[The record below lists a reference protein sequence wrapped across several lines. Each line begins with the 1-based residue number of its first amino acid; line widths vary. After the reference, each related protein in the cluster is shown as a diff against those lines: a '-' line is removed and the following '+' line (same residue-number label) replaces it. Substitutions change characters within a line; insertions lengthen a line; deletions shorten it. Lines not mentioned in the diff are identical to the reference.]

1 MTYSTTA
8 IFENGV
14 LKPTTPLM
22 GIPEH
27 TIVKISIET
36 EKKPLT
42 NEEQLAILMSLPAD
56 EEFAA
61 AIEEGRKK
69 AWKVEEF

>member
-14 LKPTTPLM
+14 LKPTTPLV

-27 TIVKISIET
+27 TIVKISVEPL
-36 EKKPLT
+36 KPLST
-42 NEEQLAILMSLPAD
+42 EEKLAMLRAVPVA
-56 EEFAA
+56 EELAA
-61 AIEEGRKK
+61 AIEEGRKRP
-69 AWKVEEF
+69 WKVEEF